1 MTVPPVEAPRAVGA
15 VVGNVL
21 GPRPGRAFPS
31 GGTAP
36 DERDRAGVG
45 TGAVVVE
52 GTYAKARSRIVGR
65 GDRCPTARTKRSAPR
80 SSPLSISLS
89 RPHGRRRSLTPTD
102 GWRHFWV
109 RCRARLSLAL
119 VGQIGGVGTVF
130 RVFGFL
136 LLVPLALLGIATFER
151 TLQLGIEDI
160 AYARRI
166 NTLRRFYFR
175 PGLELDDYLM
185 IPVADH
191 DLSSVIQ
198 PGGLVYFH
206 SRWQPFL
213 TNAWVATIIN
223 SFLSGVL
230 VGFVAGAA
238 GGQPLHG
245 PNSRGCGLR
254 CYRNSSLPPR
264 GGRVARGASGL
275 TFVPSQKPAA
285 RAS

>member
-1 MTVPPVEAPRAVGA
+1 VPDSPNEAQR
-15 VVGNVL
+15 
-21 GPRPGRAFPS
+21 
-31 GGTAP
+31 TAIITT
-36 DERDRAGVG
+36 EHF
-45 TGAVVVE
+45 TLQ
-52 GTYAKARSRIVGR
+52 TARSAAITHANGR
-65 GDRCPTARTKRSAPR
+65 LVAFLGSV
-80 SSPLSISLS
+80 SSSLI
-89 RPHGRRRSLTPTD
+89 
-102 GWRHFWV
+102 
-109 RCRARLSLAL
+109 ALAL

-191 DLSSVIQ
+191 DLSGVIQ
-198 PGGLVYFH
+198 PGGLVHFH

-213 TNAWVATIIN
+213 TNAWVAAIIN
-223 SFLSGVL
+223 SFLTGVL

-238 GGQPLHG
+238 GANLFTILTLAVVGSVVTGIIH
-245 PNSRGCGLR
+245 
-254 CYRNSSLPPR
+254 YRHA
-264 GGRVARGASGL
+264 VGAWREA
-275 TFVPSQKPAA
+275 QAA
-285 RAS
+285 